1 MFDEAQPLPSA
12 YHRSKFESERIV
24 REEATVAWRVHRP
37 AIVVGHSETGAMDK
51 VDGPYYFFPALKML
65 RDMLPAWLPLVGIDL
80 GDTNVV
86 PVDYVATAM
95 DHLAHLEGHDG
106 EAFHLVNPEPQ
117 SVVEMINSFCTAA
130 GAPRFATPVDRGTTG
145 SLPFSLVPGPLRPSR
160 LLTGLVRSGG
170 GRLLL
175 EQAIGRMGIPSE
187 VVGHTSFRPVFDSR
201 RTEKALA
208 GSALPSPTSSPTPA
222 RCGATGRTTSTSPR
236 RTTRRRAR
244 R

>member
-1 MFDEAQPLPSA
+1 M
-12 YHRSKFESERIV
+12 
-24 REEATVAWRVHRP
+24 
-37 AIVVGHSETGAMDK
+37 
-51 VDGPYYFFPALKML
+51 
-65 RDMLPAWLPLVGIDL
+65 
-80 GDTNVV
+80 
-86 PVDYVATAM
+86 DYVATAM

-160 LLTGLVRSGG
+160 LPTGLVRSGA

-175 EQAIGRMGIPSE
+175 EQTIGRVGIPSE